1 MQGLNWF
8 QSFPYCQGREADTH
22 LNTSAQCS
30 LFQNWE
36 SIRSRPC
43 CKGNIRS
50 TRFDLCTGK
59 SRELWRG
66 FSICHC
72 DRAACHLK
80 SRAHW
85 KQSTP
90 LWKVTLTFNL
100 GLFFAGEG
108 EEGKG
113 WSSSPSKAGLCN
125 FSEHLSS
132 LRSGQPDM
140 LAFQQ
145 GHQKLWTSH
154 SANIAWDYGG
164 GDGKSP
170 QL

>member
-36 SIRSRPC
+36 SIRSRAC

-50 TRFDLCTGK
+50 TRFDLCTSK

-72 DRAACHLK
+72 DRAAWHLK

-113 WSSSPSKAGLCN
+113 CGLAPQPKVVYAI
-125 FSEHLSS
+125 S
-132 LRSGQPDM
+132 LIICPRSGRGRQICW
-140 LAFQQ
+140 LFSRGVTNSGEATAQ
-145 GHQKLWTSH
+145 T
-154 SANIAWDYGG
+154 
-164 GDGKSP
+164 
-170 QL
+170 